1 MKIPARPSRKVRS
14 QQGGGKPSIESRL
27 LAATERLLEQGNTF
41 AMISVNQ
48 LTTEAGLSRGTFYL
62 HFKDKAELVARLM
75 DFFVEEMG
83 QHLGTW
89 VANAAEAERA
99 DVSVA
104 VKNMVRDFKK
114 HQSIMVAVRD
124 TMAQDPALY
133 ATYTQMVDKV
143 ADMAKKSI
151 ATIKSRGKSRPGA
164 SDEVG
169 DALTRM
175 MALYCTHLLDQKNP
189 AQIKKAITALCYICE
204 SVIFSDDN

>member
-1 MKIPARPSRKVRS
+1 MTIPARPSRKVRA
-14 QQGGGKPSIESRL
+14 QKGAKPSIESRL
-27 LAATERLLEQGNTF
+27 LAATERLLDQGNTF

-48 LTTEAGLSRGTFYL
+48 LTQEAGISRGTFYL

-75 DFFVEEMG
+75 DYFVEEMG

-104 VKNMVRDFKK
+104 VTNMVRDFKK

-124 TMAQDPALY
+124 TMAQDPALH

-143 ADMAKKSI
+143 AEMAKKSI
-151 ATIKSRGKSRPGA
+151 ATIKARGKSRPEA
-164 SDEVG
+164 TDEVS

-175 MALYCTHLLDQKNP
+175 MALYCTHLLDQKSP
-189 AQIKKAITALCYICE
+189 AQVKKAIAALCYICE
-204 SVIFSDDN
+204 SVIFSDEN